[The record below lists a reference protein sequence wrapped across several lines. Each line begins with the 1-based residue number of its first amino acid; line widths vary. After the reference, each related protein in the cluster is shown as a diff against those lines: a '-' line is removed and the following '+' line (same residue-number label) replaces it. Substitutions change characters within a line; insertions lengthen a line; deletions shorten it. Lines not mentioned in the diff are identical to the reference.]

1 MELILWLILMAA
13 FYIVPEILKR
23 RRKPEEYEYPEIP
36 DRVPPPE
43 TKAPAAKPKEKPAPV
58 KPMSEPVYLPPVSAT
73 AASAPGAFIAMPD
86 TLHHLA
92 EEPKTAAVTMSESG
106 PWQGRLDNASVL
118 NGVIYAE
125 ILQPP
130 KALRNIRR
138 H

>member
-58 KPMSEPVYLPPVSAT
+58 KTMSEPVYLPPVSAT
-73 AASAPGAFIAMPD
+73 AGAFAAMPD
-86 TLHHLA
+86 MLYHLA
-92 EEPKTAAVTMSESG
+92 EEPKTAAVTMSEYV

-130 KALRNIRR
+130 KALRKIHR